1 MNTFRGGM
9 AMLACAYMGPQ
20 PKVLIADPDL
30 DAASSI
36 AKLLQSSNLLTA
48 AAGDGTVALAAA
60 QQVDLAL
67 LDLDLPGN
75 GLEVLRKLREGD
87 QRRHLPVMLTSA
99 KPNHEAKLKAFE
111 LGADDWLEK
120 PFDGAELLARVHRLL
135 DLRRRI
141 DQLIAERAELE
152 RISLT
157 DSLTQLHNHRFFQ
170 ERLEEEFRRA
180 QRYDDPVSLVLADL
194 DHFKSI
200 NDRYGHLVGDQV
212 LRDVA
217 QVLKKSTR
225 ETDLLARYGGEE
237 FAVILPKTHLSG
249 SLTVAERVMKD
260 LATLRAGPAGVIRVT
275 ASLGVSGYPNR
286 SIISAEQLLLAA
298 DEALYRAKREG
309 RNRICLHQQRSVY
322 SDPEMK
328 LA

>member
-1 MNTFRGGM
+1 
-9 AMLACAYMGPQ
+9 MLRCARMDPS
-20 PKVLIADPDL
+20 PLVLIADRNAES
-30 DAASSI
+30 AAST
-36 AKLLQSSNLLTA
+36 AKLLESSNLVA
-48 AAGDGTVALAAA
+48 VAAGDGAEALAAA
-60 QQVDLAL
+60 QQVDLVL
-67 LDLDLPGN
+67 LDADLPGPN
-75 GLEVLRKLREGD
+75 GLEVLRKLREPEA
-87 QRRHLPVMLTSA
+87 RRHLPVIVTSA
-99 KPNHEAKLKAFE
+99 KADREEKLKAFE
-111 LGADDWLEK
+111 LGADDWLNK
-120 PFDGAELLARVHRLL
+120 PFDGEELLARVQRLL
-135 DLRRRI
+135 KLRRRI
-141 DQLIAERAELE
+141 DQLIAEGAELE

-170 ERLEEEFRRA
+170 ERLQEEFRRA
-180 QRYDDPVSLVLADL
+180 QRYDDPVSLILADL

-200 NDRYGHLVGDQV
+200 NDKFGHMVGDQV
-212 LRDVA
+212 LREVA

-260 LATLRAGPAGVIRVT
+260 LAALRAGPSGSIRVT

-286 SIISAEQLLLAA
+286 SVVSAEQLLLTA
-298 DEALYRAKREG
+298 DQALYRAKREG
-309 RNRICLHQQRSVY
+309 RNRICLHQQRSTY